1 MNSCQFILMFMRK
14 TFSLLAVFCVLLV
27 SALQPNVHAAAPIPF
42 VAPKDRPLEATEIP
56 WKKNSFITIA
66 YHDVQDN
73 DTDQRYL
80 TLSTG
85 QLIAQFAWL
94 RENGYKPVSVDQI
107 LAARNGGPELPPKAV
122 LLSFD
127 DGFSS
132 FYHRVF
138 PLLKATGWP
147 AVWAPVGKW
156 MDTPEDSDIDFG
168 GLPTPR
174 KRFANW
180 DMIKEVAASGLVEV
194 GAHTYNLHYGA
205 QANPQGNTQPVAAT
219 YLYDAATAS
228 YETDAAFKQRLE
240 KDVSLITQKITAAT
254 GKSPRVWVWPYG
266 AANGSALQII
276 QQHGYQMAMTLED
289 GVGDVNRLL
298 NIPRI
303 LIAHEPSVSVFG
315 NAMIAAHNKPFMRV
329 AHIDLDYVYDPDP
342 VQQERNLDA
351 LVQRIYDL
359 RINTVF
365 LQAFADPK
373 GDGNVQSLY
382 FPNRWLPV
390 KADLFNRVAW
400 QLRSRAGVAIYAW
413 MPVLSFELDPALP
426 RVKKIPSPASSRQLD
441 APHIDFQQYR
451 RLSPFDETVRLRIG
465 EIYEDL
471 ARHAWIDGILFH
483 DDALLSDFEDSSPSA
498 LAAYQAAGFTGD
510 VSQIRSDPAT
520 IQRWTRFKSQHLV
533 DFTVSLAHKVRTIRG
548 PHVKTARNI
557 FAAPILNPASEEWFA
572 QNLDDFL
579 RAYDWTA
586 PMAMPLMEN
595 VPPPKINDWLDSLVD
610 AVAKKPGALDK
621 TVFEIQATDW
631 RKDSLGPVA
640 TEQMVQWLR
649 RLQLRGARN
658 FGYYPDNFI
667 AQTPDVQI
675 LRPALS
681 NYWFPRP

>member
-1 MNSCQFILMFMRK
+1 MNPSKFILMLMRK
-14 TFSLLAVFCVLLV
+14 LV
-27 SALQPNVHAAAPIPF
+27 SLTVLMGVLVTLALPMQAHAGPPVPF
-42 VAPKDRPLEATEIP
+42 VAPKDRPLEAAETP
-56 WKKNSFITIA
+56 WKKNTFITIA
-66 YHDVQDN
+66 YHDIQDN

-94 RENGYKPVSVDQI
+94 RENGYTPVSVDQI
-107 LAARNGGPELPPKAV
+107 LAARSGGPVLPHKAV

-147 AVWAPVGKW
+147 AVWAPVGVW
-156 MDTPEDSDIDFG
+156 MDAPEDTAVDFG
-168 GLPTPR
+168 GLSTPR

-180 DMIKEVAASGLVEV
+180 DMVKEVAASGLVEI
-194 GAHTYNLHYGA
+194 GAHTDNLHYGA
-205 QANPQGNTQPVAAT
+205 QANPQGNTQPAAAT
-219 YLYDAATAS
+219 YLYDAATAT
-228 YETDAAFKQRLE
+228 YETETAFTQRLQ
-240 KDVSLITQKITAAT
+240 KDVSQITQKIVRAT

-266 AANGSALQII
+266 AANGSALKVIT
-276 QQHGYQMAMTLED
+276 QHGYQMAMTLED
-289 GVGDVNRLL
+289 GVGQVDRLL
-298 NIPRI
+298 NVPRV
-303 LIAHEPSVSVFG
+303 LIAHEPSVSVFA
-315 NAMIAAHNKPFMRV
+315 NAVIASHNKLAMRV
-329 AHIDLDYVYDPDP
+329 AHVDLDYVYDPDP
-342 VQQERNLDA
+342 AQQERNLDA
-351 LVQRIYDL
+351 LVQRIHDL

-365 LQAFADPK
+365 LQAFADPN
-373 GDGNVQSLY
+373 GDGNVQALY

-426 RVKKIPSPASSRQLD
+426 RVQKIASPGSTAKTD
-441 APHIDFQQYR
+441 VPHMDLQQYR
-451 RLSPFDETVRLRIG
+451 RLSPFDLTVRTRIS

-483 DDALLSDFEDSSPSA
+483 DDALLSDFEDASPSA
-498 LAAYQAAGFTGD
+498 LAAYMAAGLPGD
-510 VSQIRSDPAT
+510 VNAIRADPAT
-520 IQRWTRFKSQHLV
+520 LQRWTRFKSQHLV
-533 DFTVSLAHKVRTIRG
+533 DFTLSLAHKVRAIRG

-557 FAAPILNPASEEWFA
+557 FAAPILEPASETWFA

-579 RAYDWTA
+579 AAYDWTA
-586 PMAMPLMEN
+586 PMAMPLME
-595 VPPPKINDWLDSLVD
+595 KIPSERANEWLDSLVD
-610 AVAKKPGALDK
+610 AVARKPGAIDR

-631 RKDSLGPVA
+631 RKESAGPVP
-640 TEQMVQWLR
+640 TEQMAQWLR
-649 RLQLRGARN
+649 RLKLRGARS

-667 AQTPDVQI
+667 TQNPDVQV